1 MHMGTKKRRILS
13 DVIGLLSA
21 DHASSRDLRTTIGTT
36 LLELLDAD
44 VYASYLWNSQTSLF
58 EGGVGVNIDDT
69 SIRNY
74 EAYFQHRHVREKG
87 RWVRRGVLP
96 VSAHISHSELARS
109 EIYNDFLRP
118 SGHYYGINL
127 FAFDGD
133 KSIGDIRIW
142 RKNGRSD
149 FDRDEVTLLGLIE
162 PGLVQTLRR
171 TAFVEAPAVA
181 SPSLLARLS
190 RREAAVA
197 LLAARGFADKEIA
210 RRLNVTF
217 ATVRTHL
224 DNAFTKLGVRNRT
237 QLACLLH
244 AAPAGA
250 TAEQN
255 STTH

>member
-21 DHASSRDLRTTIGTT
+21 DHASSHDLRTTIGTS

-58 EGGVGVNIDDT
+58 EGGVGVNIDDP

-74 EAYFQHRHVREKG
+74 ETYFQHRHVRETG
-87 RWVRRGVLP
+87 RWVRRGVSP

-118 SGHYYGINL
+118 SGHHYGINL
-127 FAFDGD
+127 FAYDGD
-133 KSIGDIRIW
+133 RHIGDIRIW
-142 RKNGRSD
+142 RRNGRAD

-162 PGLVQTLRR
+162 PGLVQALKR
-171 TAFVEAPAVA
+171 TAFVATPAAP
-181 SPSLLARLS
+181 SPSPLAMLS

-197 LLAARGFADKEIA
+197 VLAARGFADKEIA
-210 RRLNVTF
+210 RHLNVSF

-224 DNAFTKLGVRNRT
+224 DNAFAKLGVHNRT

-244 AAPAGA
+244 AALAGVA
-250 TAEQN
+250 PEQN
-255 STTH
+255 PTTH